1 MKKSHGQRIGYLS
14 RMAHRYFNEKL
25 GELGIGSGQIFILR
39 DLFDHDGIH
48 QEVLVNHC
56 QVHKANITRALS
68 KLEENGFIRREAD
81 PLDKRANLLYATEK
95 ALSIK
100 TEFLSIFSSWT
111 EKLTKG
117 FTEEEKEMSYAFL
130 DRMAKNVEPDYG
142 DEKN

>member
-25 GELGIGSGQIFILR
+25 GELGIGSGQIFILK
-39 DLFDHDGIH
+39 DLYHHDGIH

-81 PLDKRANLLYATEK
+81 PLDKRAKLIHLTAKAIEMKKEFFTIFKSWSEMLTQGFSEDEK
-95 ALSIK
+95 DL
-100 TEFLSIFSSWT
+100 TL
-111 EKLTKG
+111 KL
-117 FTEEEKEMSYAFL
+117 L
-130 DRMAKNVEPDYG
+130 DRMAANVEPYYG
-142 DEKN
+142 D